1 MANFLD
7 LQINLSLF
15 YFSFRYLCITK
26 NQHIMHKSILCAIA
40 IGAILVAESCTKEQR
55 QPKSDVRTLT
65 YAMSGNSMYY
75 TKAVQAEDVLQAINA
90 TLPTEMNL
98 VLTST
103 TTSKVTTAVTGQ
115 GVVLPSDTYRVLGA
129 WSGARASSDI
139 VRGTSAYLTSAP
151 AIDVEQELTIIDD
164 VSEYQVNGQ
173 YSCFC
178 LVCEADMVEKAVVTT
193 YSGTQE
199 EINFITSGN
208 SKLIFAKGDYSSV
221 YLTITLT
228 PVDKEKYSETTYNI
242 STTKHNNIGYAEF
255 GKWYLL
261 EPTASGVQP
270 KLIGLDLPNFSQGTL

>member
-40 IGAILVAESCTKEQR
+40 IGALLVAESCTKEQR

-65 YAMSGNSMYY
+65 YAMSGNSMYD

-193 YSGTQE
+193 HSGTQE

>member
-1 MANFLD
+1 MANFPY

-26 NQHIMHKSILCAIA
+26 NQHIMHKSILCALA
-40 IGAILVAESCTKEQR
+40 IGALLVAESCTKEQR

-65 YAMSGNSMYY
+65 YAMSGNSMYD

-193 YSGTQE
+193 YTGTQE

>member
-1 MANFLD
+1 
-7 LQINLSLF
+7 
-15 YFSFRYLCITK
+15 
-26 NQHIMHKSILCAIA
+26 MHNKSILCAIA
-40 IGAILVAESCTKEQR
+40 IGALLVTASCTKEQR
-55 QPKSDVRTLT
+55 QPKLDVRTLT

>member
-1 MANFLD
+1 MANFPY

-15 YFSFRYLCITK
+15 YFSFRYLCVTK
-26 NQHIMHKSILCAIA
+26 NQHIMHKSILCALA
-40 IGAILVAESCTKEQR
+40 IGALLVAESCTKEQR

-65 YAMSGNSMYY
+65 YAMSGNSMYD

-139 VRGTSAYLTSAP
+139 VRGTSAYLISAP
-151 AIDVEQELTIIDD
+151 AIDVEQDLTIIDD

-228 PVDKEKYSETTYNI
+228 PVDKEKYSETTYDI

>member
-7 LQINLSLF
+7 SQINLSLF
-15 YFSFRYLCITK
+15 CFSFHYLCITK
-26 NQHIMHKSILCAIA
+26 NQHIMHKSILCALA
-40 IGAILVAESCTKEQR
+40 IGALLVAESCTKEQR

-65 YAMSGNSMYY
+65 YAMSGNSMYS

-193 YSGTQE
+193 YTGTQE

>member
-1 MANFLD
+1 
-7 LQINLSLF
+7 
-15 YFSFRYLCITK
+15 
-26 NQHIMHKSILCAIA
+26 MHKSILCALA
-40 IGAILVAESCTKEQR
+40 IGALLVAESCTKEQR

-193 YSGTQE
+193 YTGTQE

>member
-15 YFSFRYLCITK
+15 CFSFRYLCVTK

-40 IGAILVAESCTKEQR
+40 IGALLVTASCTKEQR

-65 YAMSGNSMYY
+65 YAMSGNSMY

-173 YSCFC
+173 YYCFC